1 MEIVKVN
8 NIKFD
13 FANAVEL
20 LALAESTNMKI
31 SEIMLKREIEVFGK
45 TEEEVKKDLMHS
57 YNIMKNSTQKALTE
71 DLKSMGG
78 LLGGE
83 AKKLKARQDKNPV
96 CGSLMSKVIAYAM
109 GVLEVNTSMGLI
121 VAAPTAGS
129 SGVIP
134 GVFTAIQEE
143 YDFSDETML
152 EALFTASALGYMITR
167 NATVSGAEGGCQAEI
182 GAASAMAAGA
192 MTELMGGTPLQV
204 LDAASTAIS
213 NMLGLVCDPIA
224 GLVEV
229 PCQKRNAMGASNALI
244 SAEITLAGIRNHI
257 PFDETIEAMYQVGR
271 SLPFELRETA
281 LGGLAATKTGC
292 SLCKQIFG

>member
-1 MEIVKVN
+1 MKEN
-8 NIKFD
+8 NINFD

-20 LALAESTNMKI
+20 LALTEETGMSIAQV
-31 SEIMLKREIEVFGK
+31 MLRREVQVFGK
-45 TEEEVKKDLMHS
+45 PEEKVLSNLMHS
-57 YNIMKNSTQKALTE
+57 YNIMKNSTKKALNE

-83 AKKLKARQDKNPV
+83 EKLIMARKDKKPV
-96 CGSLMSKVIAYAM
+96 CGSFMSKVIAYSM

-143 YDFSDETML
+143 YDLTDDQMMDAML
-152 EALFTASALGYMITR
+152 VASAVGYIITR
-167 NATVSGAEGGCQAEI
+167 NATVSGAEGGCQAEM
-182 GAASAMAAGA
+182 GSASAMAAA
-192 MTELMGGTPLQV
+192 AITEIMGGTPSQA
-204 LDAASTAIS
+204 LDAASSAIG

-244 SAEITLAGIRNHI
+244 CAEMTLAGVINHI
-257 PFDETIEAMYQVGR
+257 PFDQTVDAMYQVGR
-271 SLPFELRETA
+271 SLPYELRETA
-281 LGGLAATKTGC
+281 LGGLAATKAGC
-292 SLCKQIFG
+292 NLCSKIFG

>member
-1 MEIVKVN
+1 MKEN
-8 NIKFD
+8 NINFD

-20 LALAESTNMKI
+20 LALTEETGMSIAQV
-31 SEIMLKREIEVFGK
+31 MLRREVQVFGK
-45 TEEEVKKDLMHS
+45 PEEKVLSDLMHS
-57 YNIMKNSTQKALTE
+57 YNIMKNSTKKALNE

-83 AKKLKARQDKNPV
+83 EKLIMARKDKNPV
-96 CGSLMSKVIAYAM
+96 CGSFMSKVIAYSM

-143 YDFSDETML
+143 YDITDDQMMDAML
-152 EALFTASALGYMITR
+152 VASAVGYIITR
-167 NATVSGAEGGCQAEI
+167 NATVSGAEGGCQAEM
-182 GAASAMAAGA
+182 GSASAMAAA
-192 MTELMGGTPLQV
+192 AITEIMGGTPSQA
-204 LDAASTAIS
+204 LDAASSAIG

-244 SAEITLAGIRNHI
+244 CAEMTLAGVINHI
-257 PFDETIEAMYQVGR
+257 PFDQTVDAMYQVGR
-271 SLPFELRETA
+271 SLPYELRETA
-281 LGGLAATKTGC
+281 LGGLAATKAGC
-292 SLCKQIFG
+292 NLCSKIFG

>member
-1 MEIVKVN
+1 MKEN
-8 NIKFD
+8 NINFD

-20 LALAESTNMKI
+20 LALTEETGMSIAQV
-31 SEIMLKREIEVFGK
+31 MLRREVQVFGK
-45 TEEEVKKDLMHS
+45 PEEKVLSDLMHS
-57 YNIMKNSTQKALTE
+57 YNIMKNSTKKALNE

-83 AKKLKARQDKNPV
+83 EKLIMARKDKNPV
-96 CGSLMSKVIAYAM
+96 CGSFMSKVIAYSM

-143 YDFSDETML
+143 YDLTDDQMMDAML
-152 EALFTASALGYMITR
+152 VASAVGYIITR
-167 NATVSGAEGGCQAEI
+167 NATVSGAEGGCQAEM
-182 GAASAMAAGA
+182 GSASAMAAA
-192 MTELMGGTPLQV
+192 AITEIMGGTPSQA
-204 LDAASTAIS
+204 LDAASSAIG

-244 SAEITLAGIRNHI
+244 CAEMTLAGVINHI
-257 PFDETIEAMYQVGR
+257 PIDQTVDAMYQVGR
-271 SLPFELRETA
+271 SLPYELRETA
-281 LGGLAATKTGC
+281 LGGLAATKAGC
-292 SLCKQIFG
+292 NLCSKIFG

>member
-1 MEIVKVN
+1 MKEN
-8 NIKFD
+8 NMNFD

-20 LALAESTNMKI
+20 LALTEETGMSIAQV
-31 SEIMLKREIEVFGK
+31 MLRREVQVFGK
-45 TEEEVKKDLMHS
+45 PEEKVLSDLMHS
-57 YNIMKNSTQKALTE
+57 YNIMKNSTKKALNE

-83 AKKLKARQDKNPV
+83 EKLIMARKDKKPV
-96 CGSLMSKVIAYAM
+96 CGSFMSKVIAYSM

-143 YDFSDETML
+143 YDLTDDQMMDAML
-152 EALFTASALGYMITR
+152 VASAVGYIITR
-167 NATVSGAEGGCQAEI
+167 NATVSGAEGGCQAEM
-182 GAASAMAAGA
+182 GSASAMAAA
-192 MTELMGGTPLQV
+192 AITEIMGGTPSQA
-204 LDAASTAIS
+204 LDAASSAIG

-244 SAEITLAGIRNHI
+244 CAEMTLAGVINHI
-257 PFDETIEAMYQVGR
+257 PFDQTVDAMYQVGR
-271 SLPFELRETA
+271 SLPYELRETA
-281 LGGLAATKTGC
+281 LGGLAATKAGC
-292 SLCKQIFG
+292 NLCSKIFG

>member
-1 MEIVKVN
+1 MKEN
-8 NIKFD
+8 NINFD

-20 LALAESTNMKI
+20 LALTEETGMSIAQV
-31 SEIMLKREIEVFGK
+31 MLRREVQVFGK
-45 TEEEVKKDLMHS
+45 PEEKVLSDLMHS
-57 YNIMKNSTQKALTE
+57 YNIMKNSTKKALNE

-83 AKKLKARQDKNPV
+83 EKLIMARKDKNPV
-96 CGSLMSKVIAYAM
+96 CGSFMSKVIAYSM

-143 YDFSDETML
+143 YDLTDDQMMDAML
-152 EALFTASALGYMITR
+152 VASAVGYIITR
-167 NATVSGAEGGCQAEI
+167 NATVSGAEGGCQAEM
-182 GAASAMAAGA
+182 GSASAMAAA
-192 MTELMGGTPLQV
+192 AITEIMGGTPSQA
-204 LDAASTAIS
+204 LDAASSAIG

-244 SAEITLAGIRNHI
+244 CAEMTLAGVINHI
-257 PFDETIEAMYQVGR
+257 PFDQTVYAMYQVGR
-271 SLPFELRETA
+271 SLPYELRETA
-281 LGGLAATKTGC
+281 LGGLAATKAGC
-292 SLCKQIFG
+292 NLCSKIFG

>member
-1 MEIVKVN
+1 MKEN
-8 NIKFD
+8 NINFD

-20 LALAESTNMKI
+20 LALTEETGMSIAQV
-31 SEIMLKREIEVFGK
+31 MLRREVQVFGK
-45 TEEEVKKDLMHS
+45 PEEKVLSDLMHS
-57 YNIMKNSTQKALTE
+57 YNIMKNSTKKALNE

-83 AKKLKARQDKNPV
+83 EKLIMARKDKNPV
-96 CGSLMSKVIAYAM
+96 CGSFMSKVIAYSM

-143 YDFSDETML
+143 YDLTDDQMMDAML
-152 EALFTASALGYMITR
+152 VASAVGYIITR
-167 NATVSGAEGGCQAEI
+167 NATVSGAEGGCQAEM
-182 GAASAMAAGA
+182 GSASAMAAA
-192 MTELMGGTPLQV
+192 AITEIMGGTPSQA
-204 LDAASTAIS
+204 LDAASSAIG

-244 SAEITLAGIRNHI
+244 CAEMTLAGGINHI
-257 PFDETIEAMYQVGR
+257 PFDQTVDAMSQVGR
-271 SLPFELRETA
+271 SLPYELRETA
-281 LGGLAATKTGC
+281 LGGLAATKAGC
-292 SLCKQIFG
+292 NLCSKIFG

>member
-1 MEIVKVN
+1 MKEN
-8 NIKFD
+8 NINFD

-20 LALAESTNMKI
+20 LALTEETGLSIAQV
-31 SEIMLKREIEVFGK
+31 MLRREVQVFGK
-45 TEEEVKKDLMHS
+45 PEEKVLSDLMHS
-57 YNIMKNSTQKALTE
+57 YNIMKNSTKKALNE

-83 AKKLKARQDKNPV
+83 EKLIMARKDKNPV
-96 CGSLMSKVIAYAM
+96 CGSFMSKVIAYSM

-143 YDFSDETML
+143 YDLTDDQMMDAML
-152 EALFTASALGYMITR
+152 VASAVGYIITR
-167 NATVSGAEGGCQAEI
+167 NATVSGAEGGCQAEM
-182 GAASAMAAGA
+182 GSASAMAAA
-192 MTELMGGTPLQV
+192 AITEIMGGTPSQA
-204 LDAASTAIS
+204 LDAASSAIG

-244 SAEITLAGIRNHI
+244 CAEMTLAGVINHI
-257 PFDETIEAMYQVGR
+257 PFDQTVDAMYQVGR
-271 SLPFELRETA
+271 SLPYELRETA
-281 LGGLAATKTGC
+281 LGGLAATKAGC
-292 SLCKQIFG
+292 NLCSKIFG

>member
-1 MEIVKVN
+1 MKEN
-8 NIKFD
+8 NINFD
-13 FANAVEL
+13 FANAVEI
-20 LALAESTNMKI
+20 LALTEETGMSIAQV
-31 SEIMLKREIEVFGK
+31 MLRREVQVFGK
-45 TEEEVKKDLMHS
+45 PEEKVLSDLMHS
-57 YNIMKNSTQKALTE
+57 YNIMKNSTKKALNE

-83 AKKLKARQDKNPV
+83 EKLIMARKDKNPV
-96 CGSLMSKVIAYAM
+96 CGSFMSKVIAYSM

-143 YDFSDETML
+143 YDLTDDQMMDAML
-152 EALFTASALGYMITR
+152 VASAVGYIITR
-167 NATVSGAEGGCQAEI
+167 NATVSGAEGGCQAEM
-182 GAASAMAAGA
+182 GSASAMAAA
-192 MTELMGGTPLQV
+192 AITEIMGGTPSQA
-204 LDAASTAIS
+204 LDAASSAIG

-244 SAEITLAGIRNHI
+244 CAEMTLAGVINHI
-257 PFDETIEAMYQVGR
+257 PFDQTVDAMYQVGR
-271 SLPFELRETA
+271 SLPYELRETA
-281 LGGLAATKTGC
+281 LGGLAATKAGC
-292 SLCKQIFG
+292 NLCSKIFG

>member
-1 MEIVKVN
+1 MKEN
-8 NIKFD
+8 NINFD

-20 LALAESTNMKI
+20 LALTEETGMSIAQV
-31 SEIMLKREIEVFGK
+31 MLRREVQVFGK
-45 TEEEVKKDLMHS
+45 PEEKVLSDLMHS
-57 YNIMKNSTQKALTE
+57 YNIMKNSTKKALNE

-83 AKKLKARQDKNPV
+83 EKLIMARKDKNPV
-96 CGSLMSKVIAYAM
+96 CGSFMSKVIAYSM

-143 YDFSDETML
+143 YDLTDDQMMDAML
-152 EALFTASALGYMITR
+152 VASAVGYIITR
-167 NATVSGAEGGCQAEI
+167 NATVSGAEGGCQAEM
-182 GAASAMAAGA
+182 GSASAMAAA
-192 MTELMGGTPLQV
+192 AITEIMGGTPSQA
-204 LDAASTAIS
+204 LDAASSAIG

-244 SAEITLAGIRNHI
+244 CAEMTLARVINHI
-257 PFDETIEAMYQVGR
+257 PFDQTVDAMYQVGR
-271 SLPFELRETA
+271 SLPYELRETA
-281 LGGLAATKTGC
+281 LGGLAATKAGC
-292 SLCKQIFG
+292 NLCSKIFG

>member
-1 MEIVKVN
+1 MKEN
-8 NIKFD
+8 NINFD

-20 LALAESTNMKI
+20 LALTEETGMSIAQV
-31 SEIMLKREIEVFGK
+31 MLKREVQVFGK
-45 TEEEVKKDLMHS
+45 PEEKVLSDLMHS
-57 YNIMKNSTQKALTE
+57 YNIMKNSTKKALNE

-83 AKKLKARQDKNPV
+83 EKLIMARKDKNPV
-96 CGSLMSKVIAYAM
+96 CGSFMSKVIAYSM

-143 YDFSDETML
+143 YDLTDDQMMDAML
-152 EALFTASALGYMITR
+152 VASAVGYIITR
-167 NATVSGAEGGCQAEI
+167 NATVSGAEGGCQAEM
-182 GAASAMAAGA
+182 GSASAMAAA
-192 MTELMGGTPLQV
+192 AITEIMGGTPSQA
-204 LDAASTAIS
+204 LDAASSAIG

-244 SAEITLAGIRNHI
+244 CAEMTLAGVINHI
-257 PFDETIEAMYQVGR
+257 PFDQTVDAMYQVGR
-271 SLPFELRETA
+271 SLPYELRETA
-281 LGGLAATKTGC
+281 LGGLAATKAGC
-292 SLCKQIFG
+292 NLCSKIFG

>member
-1 MEIVKVN
+1 MKEN
-8 NIKFD
+8 NINFD

-20 LALAESTNMKI
+20 LALTEETGMSIAQV
-31 SEIMLKREIEVFGK
+31 MLRREVQVFGK
-45 TEEEVKKDLMHS
+45 PEEKVLSDLMHS
-57 YNIMKNSTQKALTE
+57 YNIMKNSTKKALNE

-83 AKKLKARQDKNPV
+83 EKLIMARKDKNPV
-96 CGSLMSKVIAYAM
+96 CGSFMSKVIAYSM

-143 YDFSDETML
+143 YDLTDDQMMDAML
-152 EALFTASALGYMITR
+152 VASAVGYIITR
-167 NATVSGAEGGCQAEI
+167 NATVSGAEGGCQAEM
-182 GAASAMAAGA
+182 GSASAMAAA
-192 MTELMGGTPLQV
+192 AITEIMGGTPSQA
-204 LDAASTAIS
+204 LDAASSAIG

-244 SAEITLAGIRNHI
+244 CAEMTLAGVINHI
-257 PFDETIEAMYQVGR
+257 PFDQTLDAMYQVGR
-271 SLPFELRETA
+271 SLPYELRETA
-281 LGGLAATKTGC
+281 LGGLAATKAGC
-292 SLCKQIFG
+292 NLCSKIFG

>member
-1 MEIVKVN
+1 MKEN
-8 NIKFD
+8 NINFD

-20 LALAESTNMKI
+20 LALTEETGMSIAQV
-31 SEIMLKREIEVFGK
+31 MLKREVQVFGRP
-45 TEEEVKKDLMHS
+45 EEKVLSDLMHS
-57 YNIMKNSTQKALTE
+57 YNIMKNSTKKALNE

-83 AKKLKARQDKNPV
+83 EKLIMARKDKNPV
-96 CGSLMSKVIAYAM
+96 CGSFMSKVIAYSM

-143 YDFSDETML
+143 YDLTDDQMMDAML
-152 EALFTASALGYMITR
+152 VASAVGYIITR
-167 NATVSGAEGGCQAEI
+167 NATVSGAEGGCQAEM
-182 GAASAMAAGA
+182 GSASAMAAA
-192 MTELMGGTPLQV
+192 AITEIMGGTPSQA
-204 LDAASTAIS
+204 LDAASSAIG

-244 SAEITLAGIRNHI
+244 CAEMTLAGVINHI
-257 PFDETIEAMYQVGR
+257 PFDQTVDAMYQVGR
-271 SLPFELRETA
+271 SLPYELRETA
-281 LGGLAATKTGC
+281 LGGLAATKAGC
-292 SLCKQIFG
+292 NLCSKIFG

>member
-1 MEIVKVN
+1 
-8 NIKFD
+8 
-13 FANAVEL
+13 
-20 LALAESTNMKI
+20 
-31 SEIMLKREIEVFGK
+31 
-45 TEEEVKKDLMHS
+45 
-57 YNIMKNSTQKALTE
+57 MKNSTKKALNE

-83 AKKLKARQDKNPV
+83 EKLIMARKDKKPV
-96 CGSLMSKVIAYAM
+96 CGSFMSKVIAYSM

-143 YDFSDETML
+143 YDLTDDQMMDAML
-152 EALFTASALGYMITR
+152 VASAVGYIITR
-167 NATVSGAEGGCQAEI
+167 NATVSGAEGGCQAEM
-182 GAASAMAAGA
+182 GSASAMAAA
-192 MTELMGGTPLQV
+192 AITEIMGGTPSQA
-204 LDAASTAIS
+204 LDAASSAIG

-244 SAEITLAGIRNHI
+244 CAEMTLAGVINHI
-257 PFDETIEAMYQVGR
+257 PFDQTVDAMYQVGR
-271 SLPFELRETA
+271 SLPYELRETA
-281 LGGLAATKTGC
+281 LGGLAATKAGC
-292 SLCKQIFG
+292 NLCSKIFG

>member
-1 MEIVKVN
+1 MKEN
-8 NIKFD
+8 NINFD

-20 LALAESTNMKI
+20 LALTEETGMSIAQV
-31 SEIMLKREIEVFGK
+31 MLRREVQVFGK
-45 TEEEVKKDLMHS
+45 PEEKVLSDLMHS
-57 YNIMKNSTQKALTE
+57 YNIMKNSTKKALNE

-83 AKKLKARQDKNPV
+83 EKLIMARKDKNPV
-96 CGSLMSKVIAYAM
+96 CGSFMSKVIAYSM

-134 GVFTAIQEE
+134 GVFTAVQEE
-143 YDFSDETML
+143 YDLTDDQMMDAML
-152 EALFTASALGYMITR
+152 VASAVGYIITR
-167 NATVSGAEGGCQAEI
+167 NATVSGAEGGCQAEM
-182 GAASAMAAGA
+182 GSASAMAAA
-192 MTELMGGTPLQV
+192 AITEIMGGTPSQA
-204 LDAASTAIS
+204 LDAASSAIG

-244 SAEITLAGIRNHI
+244 CAEMTLAGVINHI
-257 PFDETIEAMYQVGR
+257 PFDQTVDAMYQVGR
-271 SLPFELRETA
+271 SLPYELRETA
-281 LGGLAATKTGC
+281 LGGLAATKAGC
-292 SLCKQIFG
+292 NLCSKIFG

>member
-1 MEIVKVN
+1 MKEN
-8 NIKFD
+8 NINFD

-20 LALAESTNMKI
+20 LALTEETGMSIAQV
-31 SEIMLKREIEVFGK
+31 MLRREVQVFGK
-45 TEEEVKKDLMHS
+45 PEEKVLSDLMHS
-57 YNIMKNSTQKALTE
+57 YNIMKNSTKKALNE

-83 AKKLKARQDKNPV
+83 EKLIMARKDKNPV
-96 CGSLMSKVIAYAM
+96 CGSFMSKVIAYSM

-134 GVFTAIQEE
+134 RLFTAIQEE
-143 YDFSDETML
+143 YHLTDDQMMDAML
-152 EALFTASALGYMITR
+152 VASAVGYIITR
-167 NATVSGAEGGCQAEI
+167 NATVSGAEGGCQAEM
-182 GAASAMAAGA
+182 GSASAMAAA
-192 MTELMGGTPLQV
+192 AITEIMGGTPSQA
-204 LDAASTAIS
+204 LDAASSAIG

-244 SAEITLAGIRNHI
+244 CAEMTLAGVINHI
-257 PFDETIEAMYQVGR
+257 PFDQTVDAMYQVGR
-271 SLPFELRETA
+271 SLPYELRETA
-281 LGGLAATKTGC
+281 LGGLAATKAGC
-292 SLCKQIFG
+292 NLCSKIFG

>member
-1 MEIVKVN
+1 MKEN
-8 NIKFD
+8 NINFD

-20 LALAESTNMKI
+20 LALTEETGMSIAQV
-31 SEIMLKREIEVFGK
+31 MLRREVQVFGK
-45 TEEEVKKDLMHS
+45 PEEKVLSDLMHS
-57 YNIMKNSTQKALTE
+57 YNIMKNSTKKALNE
-71 DLKSMGG
+71 DLKSMSG

-83 AKKLKARQDKNPV
+83 EKLIMARKDKNPV
-96 CGSLMSKVIAYAM
+96 CGSFMSKVIAYSM

-143 YDFSDETML
+143 YDLTDDQMMDAML
-152 EALFTASALGYMITR
+152 VASAVGYIITR
-167 NATVSGAEGGCQAEI
+167 NATVSGAEGGCQAEM
-182 GAASAMAAGA
+182 GSASAMAAA
-192 MTELMGGTPLQV
+192 AITEIMGGTPSQA
-204 LDAASTAIS
+204 LDAASSAIG

-244 SAEITLAGIRNHI
+244 CAEMTLAGVINHI
-257 PFDETIEAMYQVGR
+257 PFDQTVDAMYQVGR
-271 SLPFELRETA
+271 SLPYELRETA
-281 LGGLAATKTGC
+281 LGGLAATKAGC
-292 SLCKQIFG
+292 NLCSKIFG

>member
-1 MEIVKVN
+1 MIDNNVN
-8 NIKFD
+8 YD

-20 LALAESTNMKI
+20 LELTK
-31 SEIMLKREIEVFGK
+31 K
-45 TEEEVKKDLMHS
+45 TEMTIAQAMLNREMQVFDKTKMEITNDLLHS
-57 YNIMKNSTQKALTE
+57 YNIMKKSTQKALTE

-83 AKKLKARQDKNPV
+83 AKKLKARQDKKPV
-96 CGSLMSKVIAYAM
+96 CGTFMSKVIAYAM

-129 SGVIP
+129 AGVIP
-134 GVFTAIQEE
+134 GVFMAIQEE
-143 YDFSDETML
+143 YELSDEEML
-152 EALFTASALGYMITR
+152 KALLTASAIGYMITR

-192 MTELMGGTPLQV
+192 ITEIMGGTPQQV

-224 GLVEV
+224 GLVEA

-244 SAEITLAGIRNHI
+244 SAEITLAGIKNHI

>member
-1 MEIVKVN
+1 MKEN
-8 NIKFD
+8 NINFD

-20 LALAESTNMKI
+20 LALTEETGMSIAQV
-31 SEIMLKREIEVFGK
+31 MLRREVQVFGK
-45 TEEEVKKDLMHS
+45 PEEKVLSDLMHS
-57 YNIMKNSTQKALTE
+57 YNIMKNSTKKALNE

-83 AKKLKARQDKNPV
+83 EKLIMARKDKNPV
-96 CGSLMSKVIAYAM
+96 CGSFMSKVIAYSM

-121 VAAPTAGS
+121 GAAPTAGS

-143 YDFSDETML
+143 YDLTDDQMMDAML
-152 EALFTASALGYMITR
+152 VASAVGYIITR
-167 NATVSGAEGGCQAEI
+167 NATVSGAEGGCQAEM
-182 GAASAMAAGA
+182 GSASAMAAA
-192 MTELMGGTPLQV
+192 AITEIMGGTPSQA
-204 LDAASTAIS
+204 LDAASSAIG

-244 SAEITLAGIRNHI
+244 CAEMTLAGVINHI
-257 PFDETIEAMYQVGR
+257 PFDQTVDAMYQVGR
-271 SLPFELRETA
+271 SLPYELRETA
-281 LGGLAATKTGC
+281 LGGLAATKAGC
-292 SLCKQIFG
+292 NLCSKIFG

>member
-1 MEIVKVN
+1 MKDN
-8 NIKFD
+8 NINFD

-20 LALAESTNMKI
+20 IALTEETGMSIAQV
-31 SEIMLKREIEVFGK
+31 MLRREVQVFGK
-45 TEEEVKKDLMHS
+45 SEEKVLSDLMHS
-57 YNIMKNSTQKALTE
+57 YNIMKNSTKKALNE

-83 AKKLKARQDKNPV
+83 EKLIMARKDKKPV
-96 CGSLMSKVIAYAM
+96 CGSFMSKVIAYSM

-143 YDFSDETML
+143 YDLTDDQMMDAML
-152 EALFTASALGYMITR
+152 VASAVGYIITR
-167 NATVSGAEGGCQAEI
+167 NATVSGAEGGCQAEM
-182 GAASAMAAGA
+182 GSASAMAAA
-192 MTELMGGTPLQV
+192 AITEIMGGTPSQA
-204 LDAASTAIS
+204 LDAASSAIG

-244 SAEITLAGIRNHI
+244 CAEMTLAGVINHI
-257 PFDETIEAMYQVGR
+257 PFDQTVDAMYQVGR
-271 SLPFELRETA
+271 SLPYELRETA
-281 LGGLAATKTGC
+281 LGGLAATKAGC
-292 SLCKQIFG
+292 NLCSKIFG

>member
-1 MEIVKVN
+1 MKEN
-8 NIKFD
+8 NINFD

-20 LALAESTNMKI
+20 LALTEETGMSIAQV
-31 SEIMLKREIEVFGK
+31 MLRREVQVFGK
-45 TEEEVKKDLMHS
+45 PEEKVLSDLMHS
-57 YNIMKNSTQKALTE
+57 YNIMKNSTKKALNE

-83 AKKLKARQDKNPV
+83 EKLIMARKDKKPV
-96 CGSLMSKVIAYAM
+96 CGSFMSKVIAYSM

-121 VAAPTAGS
+121 VAAPSAGS

-143 YDFSDETML
+143 YDLTDDQMMDAML
-152 EALFTASALGYMITR
+152 VASAVGYIITR
-167 NATVSGAEGGCQAEI
+167 NATVSGAEGGCQAEM
-182 GAASAMAAGA
+182 GSASAMAAA
-192 MTELMGGTPLQV
+192 AITEIMGGTPSQA
-204 LDAASTAIS
+204 LDAASSAIG

-244 SAEITLAGIRNHI
+244 CAEMTLAGVINHI
-257 PFDETIEAMYQVGR
+257 PFDQTVDAMYQVGR
-271 SLPFELRETA
+271 SLPYELRETA
-281 LGGLAATKTGC
+281 LGGLAATKAGC
-292 SLCKQIFG
+292 NLCSKIFG

>member
-1 MEIVKVN
+1 MKDN
-8 NIKFD
+8 NINFD
-13 FANAVEL
+13 FTSAVEL
-20 LALAESTNMKI
+20 LALAEETQMSI
-31 SEIMLKREIEVFGK
+31 GELMLSREVQVFGK
-45 TEEEVKKDLMHS
+45 TKEKVLSDLMHS
-57 YNIMKNSTQKALTE
+57 YHIMKNSTKKALNE

-83 AKKLKARQDKNPV
+83 EKKIMARIDKKPV
-96 CGSLMSKVIAYAM
+96 CGSFMSKVIAYAM

-134 GVFTAIQEE
+134 GVFAAIQEE
-143 YDFSDETML
+143 YDLTDDEMMPAML
-152 EALFTASALGYMITR
+152 TASAVGYIITR
-167 NATVSGAEGGCQAEI
+167 NATVSGAEGGCQAEM
-182 GAASAMAAGA
+182 GSASAMAAA
-192 MTELMGGTPLQV
+192 AITEIMGGTPLQAF
-204 LDAASTAIS
+204 DAASSAMG

-244 SAEITLAGIRNHI
+244 CAEMTLCGVNNHI
-257 PFDETIEAMYQVGR
+257 PFDETVEAMYQVGR
-271 SLPFELRETA
+271 SLPYELRETA

-292 SLCKQIFG
+292 NLCSKIFG

>member
-1 MEIVKVN
+1 MKEN
-8 NIKFD
+8 NINFD

-20 LALAESTNMKI
+20 LALTEETGMSIAQV
-31 SEIMLKREIEVFGK
+31 MLRREVQVFGK
-45 TEEEVKKDLMHS
+45 PEEKVLSDLMHS
-57 YNIMKNSTQKALTE
+57 YNIMKNSTKKALNE

-83 AKKLKARQDKNPV
+83 EKLIMARKDKNPV
-96 CGSLMSKVIAYAM
+96 CGSFMSKVIAYSM

-143 YDFSDETML
+143 YDLTDDQMMDAML
-152 EALFTASALGYMITR
+152 VASAVGDIITS
-167 NATVSGAEGGCQAEI
+167 NATVSGAEGGCQAEM
-182 GAASAMAAGA
+182 GSASAMAAA
-192 MTELMGGTPLQV
+192 AITEIMGGTPSQA
-204 LDAASTAIS
+204 LDAASSAIG

-244 SAEITLAGIRNHI
+244 CAEMTLAGVINHI
-257 PFDETIEAMYQVGR
+257 PFDQTVDAMYQVGR
-271 SLPFELRETA
+271 SLPYELRETA
-281 LGGLAATKTGC
+281 LGGLAATKAGC
-292 SLCKQIFG
+292 NLCSKIFG

>member
-1 MEIVKVN
+1 MKEN
-8 NIKFD
+8 NINFD

-20 LALAESTNMKI
+20 LALTEETGMSIAQV
-31 SEIMLKREIEVFGK
+31 MLRREVQVFGK
-45 TEEEVKKDLMHS
+45 PEEKVLSDLMHS
-57 YNIMKNSTQKALTE
+57 YNIMKNSTKKALNE

-83 AKKLKARQDKNPV
+83 EKLIMARKDKKPV
-96 CGSLMSKVIAYAM
+96 CGSFMSKVIAYSM
-109 GVLEVNTSMGLI
+109 GVLEVNTSIGLI

-143 YDFSDETML
+143 YDLTDDQMMDAML
-152 EALFTASALGYMITR
+152 VASAVGYIITR
-167 NATVSGAEGGCQAEI
+167 NATVSGAEGGCQAEM
-182 GAASAMAAGA
+182 GSASAMAAA
-192 MTELMGGTPLQV
+192 AITEIMGGTPSQA
-204 LDAASTAIS
+204 LDAASSAIG

-244 SAEITLAGIRNHI
+244 CAEMTLAGVINHI
-257 PFDETIEAMYQVGR
+257 PFDQTVDAMYQVGR
-271 SLPFELRETA
+271 SLPYELRETA
-281 LGGLAATKTGC
+281 LGGLAATKAGC
-292 SLCKQIFG
+292 NLCSKIFG

>member
-1 MEIVKVN
+1 MKDN
-8 NIKFD
+8 NTNFD

-20 LALAESTNMKI
+20 LALTEETGMSIANV
-31 SEIMLKREIEVFGK
+31 MLRREVQVFGRP
-45 TEEEVKKDLMHS
+45 EEKVLSDLMHS
-57 YNIMKNSTQKALTE
+57 YNIMKNSTKKALNE

-83 AKKLKARQDKNPV
+83 EKLIMARKDKKPV
-96 CGSLMSKVIAYAM
+96 CGSFMSKVIAYSM

-143 YDFSDETML
+143 YDLTDDQMMDAML
-152 EALFTASALGYMITR
+152 VASAVGYIITR
-167 NATVSGAEGGCQAEI
+167 NATVSGAEGGCQAEM
-182 GAASAMAAGA
+182 GSASAMAAA
-192 MTELMGGTPLQV
+192 AITEIMGGTPSQA
-204 LDAASTAIS
+204 LDAASSAIG

-244 SAEITLAGIRNHI
+244 CAEMTLAGVINHI
-257 PFDETIEAMYQVGR
+257 PFDQTVDAMYQVGR
-271 SLPFELRETA
+271 SLPYELRETA
-281 LGGLAATKTGC
+281 LGGLAATKAGC
-292 SLCKQIFG
+292 NLCSKIFG

>member
-1 MEIVKVN
+1 MKEN
-8 NIKFD
+8 NINFD

-20 LALAESTNMKI
+20 LALTEETGMSIAQV
-31 SEIMLKREIEVFGK
+31 MLRREVQVFGK
-45 TEEEVKKDLMHS
+45 PEEKVLSDLMHS
-57 YNIMKNSTQKALTE
+57 YNIMKNSTKKALNE

-83 AKKLKARQDKNPV
+83 EKLIMARKDKNPV
-96 CGSLMSKVIAYAM
+96 CGSFMSKVIAYSM

-143 YDFSDETML
+143 YDLTDDQMMDAML
-152 EALFTASALGYMITR
+152 VASAVGYIITR
-167 NATVSGAEGGCQAEI
+167 NATVSGAEGGCQAEM
-182 GAASAMAAGA
+182 GSASAMAAA
-192 MTELMGGTPLQV
+192 AITEIMGGTPSQA
-204 LDAASTAIS
+204 LDAASSAIG

-244 SAEITLAGIRNHI
+244 CAEMTLAGVINHI
-257 PFDETIEAMYQVGR
+257 PFDQTVDAMYQVGR
-271 SLPFELRETA
+271 SLPYELRETA
-281 LGGLAATKTGC
+281 LGGLAATKAGC
-292 SLCKQIFG
+292 DLCSKIVG

>member
-1 MEIVKVN
+1 MKEN
-8 NIKFD
+8 NINFD

-20 LALAESTNMKI
+20 LALTEETGMSIAQV
-31 SEIMLKREIEVFGK
+31 MLRREVQVFGK
-45 TEEEVKKDLMHS
+45 PEEKVLSDLMHS
-57 YNIMKNSTQKALTE
+57 YNIMKNSTKKALNE

-83 AKKLKARQDKNPV
+83 EKLIMARKDKKPV
-96 CGSLMSKVIAYAM
+96 CGSFMSKVIAYSM

-143 YDFSDETML
+143 YDLTDDQMMDAML
-152 EALFTASALGYMITR
+152 VASAIGYIITR
-167 NATVSGAEGGCQAEI
+167 NATVSGAEGGCQAEM
-182 GAASAMAAGA
+182 GSASAMAAA
-192 MTELMGGTPLQV
+192 AITEIMGGTPSQA
-204 LDAASTAIS
+204 LDAASSAIG

-244 SAEITLAGIRNHI
+244 CAEMTLAGVINHI
-257 PFDETIEAMYQVGR
+257 PFDQTVDAMYQVGR
-271 SLPFELRETA
+271 SLPYELRETA
-281 LGGLAATKTGC
+281 LGGLAATKAGC
-292 SLCKQIFG
+292 NLCSKIFG

>member
-1 MEIVKVN
+1 MKEN
-8 NIKFD
+8 NINFD

-20 LALAESTNMKI
+20 LALTEETGMSIAQV
-31 SEIMLKREIEVFGK
+31 MLRREVQVFGK
-45 TEEEVKKDLMHS
+45 SEEKVLSDLMHS
-57 YNIMKNSTQKALTE
+57 YNIMKNSTKKALNE

-83 AKKLKARQDKNPV
+83 EKLIMARKDKNPV
-96 CGSLMSKVIAYAM
+96 CGSFMSKVIAYSM

-143 YDFSDETML
+143 YDLTDDQMMDAML
-152 EALFTASALGYMITR
+152 VASAVGYIITR
-167 NATVSGAEGGCQAEI
+167 NATVSGAEGGCQAEM
-182 GAASAMAAGA
+182 GSASAMAAA
-192 MTELMGGTPLQV
+192 AITEIMGGTPSQA
-204 LDAASTAIS
+204 LDAASSAIG

-244 SAEITLAGIRNHI
+244 CAEMTLAGVINHI
-257 PFDETIEAMYQVGR
+257 PFDQTVDAMYQVGR
-271 SLPFELRETA
+271 SLPYELRETA
-281 LGGLAATKTGC
+281 LGGLAATKAGC
-292 SLCKQIFG
+292 NLCSKIFG

>member
-1 MEIVKVN
+1 MKEN
-8 NIKFD
+8 NINFD

-20 LALAESTNMKI
+20 LALTEETGMSIAQV
-31 SEIMLKREIEVFGK
+31 MLRREVQVFGK
-45 TEEEVKKDLMHS
+45 PEEKVLSDLMHS
-57 YNIMKNSTQKALTE
+57 YNIMKNSTKKALNE

-83 AKKLKARQDKNPV
+83 EKLIMARRDKKPV
-96 CGSLMSKVIAYAM
+96 CGSFMSKVIAYSM

-143 YDFSDETML
+143 YDLTDDQMMDAML
-152 EALFTASALGYMITR
+152 VASAVGYIITR
-167 NATVSGAEGGCQAEI
+167 NATVSGAEGGCQAEM
-182 GAASAMAAGA
+182 GSASAMAAA
-192 MTELMGGTPLQV
+192 AITEIMGGTPSQA
-204 LDAASTAIS
+204 LDAASSAIG

-244 SAEITLAGIRNHI
+244 CAEMTLAGVINHI
-257 PFDETIEAMYQVGR
+257 PFDQTVDAMYQVGR
-271 SLPFELRETA
+271 SLPYELRETA
-281 LGGLAATKTGC
+281 LGGLAATKAGC
-292 SLCKQIFG
+292 NLCSKIFG

>member
-1 MEIVKVN
+1 MKEN
-8 NIKFD
+8 NINFD

-20 LALAESTNMKI
+20 LALTEETGMSIAQV
-31 SEIMLKREIEVFGK
+31 MLRREVQVFGK
-45 TEEEVKKDLMHS
+45 PEEKVLSDLMHS
-57 YNIMKNSTQKALTE
+57 YNIMKNSTKKALNE

-83 AKKLKARQDKNPV
+83 EKLIMARKDKNPV
-96 CGSLMSKVIAYAM
+96 CGSFMSKVIAYSM
-109 GVLEVNTSMGLI
+109 GVLEDNSTMGLI

-143 YDFSDETML
+143 YDLTDDQMMDAML
-152 EALFTASALGYMITR
+152 VASAVGYIITR
-167 NATVSGAEGGCQAEI
+167 NATVSGAEGGCQAEM
-182 GAASAMAAGA
+182 GSASAMAAA
-192 MTELMGGTPLQV
+192 AITEIMGGTPSQA
-204 LDAASTAIS
+204 LDAASSAIG

-244 SAEITLAGIRNHI
+244 CAEMTLAGVINHI
-257 PFDETIEAMYQVGR
+257 PFDQTVDAMYQVGR
-271 SLPFELRETA
+271 SLPYELRETA
-281 LGGLAATKTGC
+281 LGGLAATKAGC
-292 SLCKQIFG
+292 NLCSKIFG

>member
-1 MEIVKVN
+1 MKEN
-8 NIKFD
+8 NINFD

-20 LALAESTNMKI
+20 LALTEETGMSIAQV
-31 SEIMLKREIEVFGK
+31 MLRREVQVFGK
-45 TEEEVKKDLMHS
+45 SEEKVLSDLMHS
-57 YNIMKNSTQKALTE
+57 YNIMKNSTKKALNE

-83 AKKLKARQDKNPV
+83 EKLIMARKDKKPV
-96 CGSLMSKVIAYAM
+96 CGSFMSKVIAYSM

-143 YDFSDETML
+143 YDLTDDQMMDAML
-152 EALFTASALGYMITR
+152 VASAVGYIITR
-167 NATVSGAEGGCQAEI
+167 NATVSGAEGGCQAEM
-182 GAASAMAAGA
+182 GSASAMAAA
-192 MTELMGGTPLQV
+192 AITEIMGGTPSQA
-204 LDAASTAIS
+204 LDAASSAIG

-244 SAEITLAGIRNHI
+244 CAEMTLAGVINHI
-257 PFDETIEAMYQVGR
+257 PFDQTVDAMYQVGR
-271 SLPFELRETA
+271 SLPYELRETA
-281 LGGLAATKTGC
+281 LGGLAATKAGC
-292 SLCKQIFG
+292 NLCSKIFG

>member
-1 MEIVKVN
+1 MKTN
-8 NIKFD
+8 NINYD
-13 FANAVEL
+13 FGNAIEL
-20 LALAESTNMKI
+20 IELTNETGLTI
-31 SEIMLKREIEVFGK
+31 SQAMLNREMQVFGK
-45 TEEEVKKDLMHS
+45 TKKQIMDDLLHS
-57 YNIMKNSTQKALTE
+57 YNIMKNSTQKALHE

-83 AKKLKARQDKNPV
+83 AKKLKARQDKKPV
-96 CGSLMSKVIAYAM
+96 CGTFMSRVIAYAM

-129 SGVIP
+129 AGVIP
-134 GVFTAIQEE
+134 GVFMAVQEE
-143 YDFSDETML
+143 YELSDEEML
-152 EALFTASALGYMITR
+152 EVLLTASAIGYMITR

-192 MTELMGGTPLQV
+192 MTQLMGGTPQQV

-224 GLVEV
+224 GLVEA

-244 SAEITLAGIRNHI
+244 SAEITLAGIKNHI

>member
-1 MEIVKVN
+1 MKEN
-8 NIKFD
+8 NINFD

-20 LALAESTNMKI
+20 LALTEETGMSIAQV
-31 SEIMLKREIEVFGK
+31 MLRREVQVFGK
-45 TEEEVKKDLMHS
+45 PEEKVLSDLMHS
-57 YNIMKNSTQKALTE
+57 YNIMKNSTKKALNE

-83 AKKLKARQDKNPV
+83 EKLIMARKDKNPV
-96 CGSLMSKVIAYAM
+96 CGSFMSKVIAYSM

-143 YDFSDETML
+143 YDLTDDQMMDAML
-152 EALFTASALGYMITR
+152 VASAVGYIITR
-167 NATVSGAEGGCQAEI
+167 NATVSGAEGGCQAEM
-182 GAASAMAAGA
+182 GSASAMAAA
-192 MTELMGGTPLQV
+192 AITEIMGGTPSQA
-204 LDAASTAIS
+204 LDAASSAIG

-244 SAEITLAGIRNHI
+244 CAEMTLAGVINHI
-257 PFDETIEAMYQVGR
+257 PFDQTVDAMYQVGR
-271 SLPFELRETA
+271 SLPYELRETA
-281 LGGLAATKTGC
+281 LGGLAATKAGC
-292 SLCKQIFG
+292 NICSKIFG